1 MELTAFRVW
10 VFALMRPLLWP
21 ANRVMVLIGPKTE
34 TERQSDK
41 TDKLCKHCKASCL
54 NSHPQ
59 THICPSAAVCLVK
72 SIFHIWTPIWVM
84 RYCKTKMRRPA
95 LLGSVF
101 LTGGKAEWSG
111 SFPLADML
119 EGFKLFVVQ
128 SVSWQGVKLSD
139 CAEMSNMSPCCSTS
153 HLRRGGWGVI
163 LLLPFQKGQA
173 LYHWM
178 GLLHYSLKKTKKTKH
193 ADMKWWITK
202 DHICNRCSLY
212 T

>member
-10 VFALMRPLLWP
+10 VFALMRPLPWP

-41 TDKLCKHCKASCL
+41 TDKLCKHCKASRF
-54 NSHPQ
+54 NRHPQ
-59 THICPSAAVCLVK
+59 THICPSAAVRLVK

-84 RYCKTKMRRPA
+84 RYCKTKMCRPA

-101 LTGGKAEWSG
+101 LAGGKAEWSG

-119 EGFKLFVVQ
+119 EGFKLFVVW

-139 CAEMSNMSPCCSTS
+139 CAQLSNMSPCCCTMSFKTWWIRS
-153 HLRRGGWGVI
+153 NLVAA
-163 LLLPFQKGQA
+163 FSKGP
-173 LYHWM
+173 
-178 GLLHYSLKKTKKTKH
+178 GTVSLNGIIAVYVKKKTCWYEMMNYKGSY
-193 ADMKWWITK
+193 M
-202 DHICNRCSLY
+202 
-212 T
+212 